1 MDGVQIPIARWR
13 IVVPVHNAL
22 QDVTKLIEHLE
33 WLDPDLPGALILVDD
48 GSTDGTSQVVG
59 ERYPTVCVVRGDGN
73 LWWGGGMRLGMQTA
87 LTQDADIIFWLN
99 HDCFPLPRAFEK
111 LASVLQD
118 PKVGCASGWCRI
130 KGYPD
135 YPVNPG
141 FRSFRALCMSGNSDL
156 VEADGVNGNFVGF
169 RTDAVRKIG
178 LPDAEAF
185 PHYGDGVY
193 TVRFSR
199 AGYRVLVCTSARA
212 DLEFELERRLSP
224 FWRVAVN
231 RGGLRK
237 WLSYYFLSP
246 RSLYHVV
253 NRYRQIKLLRGVWKS
268 PFYAAVLNTSL
279 AAQIFAGV
287 AVRKALA
294 LEAVRAKCVHVH
306 EKLWPSAKLR
316 EELASL

>member
-1 MDGVQIPIARWR
+1 MSTSLPVKQWR

-22 QDVTKLIEHLE
+22 KDVAILLKHLE
-33 WLDPDLPGALILVDD
+33 SLNPELLAALILVDD
-48 GSTDGTSQVVG
+48 GSTDGTAAFVAGQYPQVHLVH
-59 ERYPTVCVVRGDGN
+59 GDGN
-73 LWWGGGMRLGMQTA
+73 LWWGGGMKLGMETA
-87 LTQDADIIFWLN
+87 LDHGAELIFWLN
-99 HDCFPLPRAFEK
+99 HDCFPVRGAFEK
-111 LASVLQD
+111 LATILED
-118 PKVGCASGWCRI
+118 PSIGCVSGWCRI

-135 YPVNPG
+135 YSVNPG
-141 FRSFRALCMSGNSDL
+141 FRFFRPLCISGDSDL

-169 RTDAVRKIG
+169 RADAIRKVG
-178 LPDAEAF
+178 LPDTEAF

-199 AGYRVLVCTSARA
+199 AEYRVLVCTSARA

-231 RGGLRK
+231 RGGLLK
-237 WLSYYFLSP
+237 WVNYYFFSP

-253 NRYRQIKLLRGVWKS
+253 NRYRQTKFLRGAFKS
-268 PFYAAVLNTSL
+268 PLYALVLNTSL

-287 AVRKALA
+287 AVRKVLG
-294 LEAVRAKCVHVH
+294 LEIGRSTCVQAH
-306 EKLWPSAKLR
+306 EKQWPYAKLH

>member
-1 MDGVQIPIARWR
+1 MPSGQIPIMRWR
-13 IVVPVHNAL
+13 IVVPVHDAL
-22 QDVTKLIEHLE
+22 QDVIKLIEHLE
-33 WLDPDLPGALILVDD
+33 RLDPDLPGVLILVDD

-87 LTQDADIIFWLN
+87 LTQEADIIFWLN
-99 HDCFPLPRAFEK
+99 HDCFPLPGAFEK

-141 FRSFRALCMSGNSDL
+141 FRSFRPLFMSGNSDL

-178 LPDAEAF
+178 LPDAAAF

-199 AGYRVLVCTSARA
+199 AGYRVLVCKSARA

-237 WLSYYFLSP
+237 WLNYYFLSP
-246 RSLYHVV
+246 RSLYHVA
-253 NRYRQIKLLRGVWKS
+253 NRYRQTKFLRGAFKASWNS
-268 PFYAAVLNTSL
+268 LVLNTFL
-279 AAQIFAGV
+279 TAQISAGFT
-287 AVRKALA
+287 ARKVLG
-294 LEAVRAKCVHVH
+294 LETARARCVQAH
-306 EKLWPSAKLR
+306 EKQWPSAKLL
-316 EELASL
+316 EGLASL